1 MDTDRELHSDRKHLD
16 APVEEKEEAEQGSSK
31 GRHKVYRW
39 KEPRAP
45 DGKMAAGIR
54 RLNESEVV
62 GRSKSLRKEG
72 VEFTEDSGQSADR
85 EKKSKK
91 SSHRRT
97 AQTRT
102 YGANLD
108 EKQLRVTGSKAQ
120 KRFEGSAVTPDR
132 RSGWAEEPVEIIAQE
147 ETSPEKSQR
156 KKKLSRRQSAR
167 VRSDIVNFN
176 EKQPRVADSE
186 VAKCVGRSTISPARI
201 SRRVE
206 EPTERTDSEETSPEK
221 PQREKKLSRRRAMEI
236 RARNAPVGSIE
247 SANEKEING
256 NPVEHK
262 AGRGG
267 SSLHLSSRADTPGL
281 RLQSDGASGNRTDIT
296 EELSDQPI
304 AEGRL
309 SRRQAAQIQ
318 RTKPHG
324 RLQQSG
330 FKDIGQNP
338 NPDKRKKRR
347 LRSDFKQA
355 DVENAAVTDA
365 DEREL
370 LDENILVKGE
380 NGGYGRLIQ
389 RPAGRVDAREEPESQ
404 AGKKRRRNSR
414 SSMLDKPSLEES
426 EDGWVT
432 AESEVRWAQAG
443 AEISRSPAES
453 DEETYQEHPYPRRK
467 LRETSLRSKSVDI
480 SENGV
485 KGQDTADSGKQKKQN
500 RLRHESEP
508 EQDLLEEL
516 NDTEIMES
524 GGISHRPGRR
534 KTDPEAISASEA
546 FVSETVDALDSHESG
561 NEGISMPGQISEAS
575 SRSKKAYRRLYY
587 ESETSEARQMNG
599 QNGSARATTGKKQKR
614 PGLQFDDEASG
625 MVIGA
630 GMRPVKRAAAV
641 TAGTASAAV
650 HGKIAEAEDDSLSV
664 EAVHQTE
671 EAAEGVLHL
680 VSHRNRQK
688 KGAGK
693 SRTRRGRPSGKHL
706 NRSAENS
713 MDESPSGHL
722 HFSAEEAG
730 TGTTGTSHRKKEA
743 EVEQEKKRQI
753 LKSWQKKRYKRAYA
767 AAAMEKK
774 QENQLTQTTQ
784 MVIVKARKAVKEAI
798 VKRRVF
804 LSVGG
809 VFLVMFIMIAV
820 SLSSCTALLEGGN
833 NTFVSTT
840 YPSDDADIYA
850 VENAY
855 AAMEA
860 ALQEQ
865 ITSMESR
872 NSGYDEYNYQIDEI
886 THNPY
891 HLISYFTAKYGQ
903 FTYEQVADELEAIF
917 QAQYGISMVSSTETV
932 TETKTVSVGESLGQV
947 VTSGYCS
954 CSICCGQWAGSPTSS
969 GVYPTASHTIA
980 VDASNPIV
988 PVGTKIVMNGVE
1000 YTVEDTG
1007 NLSAYGVDFDVY
1019 YDSHSEAL
1027 AHGHQT
1033 WEAYLADDNGSQSI
1047 EVTTTETVNQLYVT
1061 VTGTSLDAVLR
1072 SLMDSDEEVRYDL
1085 YNYTYGNRRYLFDV
1099 DSLPLADGS
1108 SYSASAE
1115 ALSDEKFARMYAEA
1129 VKYLGVPYVWGGY
1142 SPSGFDCSGFVSYVI
1157 NNCGNGWNYGRL
1169 TAEGLRSI
1177 CTYVSP
1183 SEAQPGDLIFFQGTY
1198 NTSGAS
1204 HVGIYIG
1211 DGKMIHCGSPVKI
1224 SSITTDYYTSHFLS
1238 FGRLP

>member
-1 MDTDRELHSDRKHLD
+1 MEFTDDSGKFAGGENGLTTPSRRQSAQVRVHDTNQNEKKLHVLASDT
-16 APVEEKEEAEQGSSK
+16 SK
-31 GRHKVYRW
+31 R
-39 KEPRAP
+39 
-45 DGKMAAGIR
+45 D
-54 RLNESEVV
+54 
-62 GRSKSLRKEG
+62 GRSALSSAGLSGWTEEPSRNAADEGSKSMKL
-72 VEFTEDSGQSADR
+72 S
-85 EKKSKK
+85 
-91 SSHRRT
+91 RRQ
-97 AQTRT
+97 AVQVRT

-108 EKQLRVTGSKAQ
+108 AKKLYGTGSKAQ
-120 KRFEGSAVTPDR
+120 KRSEGPAVTFER
-132 RSGWAEEPVEIIAQE
+132 LSGWAEESAEIIAPE
-147 ETSPEKSQR
+147 ETSSEKSQS
-156 KKKLSRRQSAR
+156 KQKLSRRQAAQ
-167 VRSDIVNFN
+167 VRSDSVNFN
-176 EKQPRVADSE
+176 EKQSRVVDLDA
-186 VAKCVGRSTISPARI
+186 AKGVGRSTISPARI
-201 SRRVE
+201 SGRVE
-206 EPTERTDSEETSPEK
+206 EPTERIDSEETSSEK
-221 PQREKKLSRRRAMEI
+221 PQRKKKLSRRRAMEI
-236 RARNAPVGSIE
+236 RARNATLGNVE
-247 SANEKEING
+247 SANESEING
-256 NPVEHK
+256 DLIERKV
-262 AGRGG
+262 GRAG
-267 SSLHLSSRADTPGL
+267 SSLHLSSRADTPRL
-281 RLQSDGASGNRTDIT
+281 RLQPDRVSGNRTDIM

-318 RTKPHG
+318 RAKPHG

-330 FKDIGQNP
+330 FKDTGQDS
-338 NPDKRKKRR
+338 NPDKRQKRR
-347 LRSDFKQA
+347 LRADLKQT
-355 DVENAAVTDA
+355 DVENVAFTDV
-365 DEREL
+365 DERER
-370 LDENILVKGE
+370 LDENITVKGE
-380 NGGYGRLIQ
+380 NGGYSRLIQ
-389 RPAGRVDAREEPESQ
+389 RPAGRMDAREESESE
-404 AGKKRRRNSR
+404 AGKKRRRNNR
-414 SSMLDKPSLEES
+414 SSMLDKPSLEEPGVGRTS
-426 EDGWVT
+426 
-432 AESEVRWAQAG
+432 AESETGWLQAG
-443 AEISRSPAES
+443 TEILWSLTES
-453 DEETYQEHPYPRRK
+453 DADDEGSLPGHPRRR
-467 LRETSLRSKSVDI
+467 LRETSLRSESADI
-480 SENGV
+480 SENSENGV
-485 KGQDTADSGKQKKQN
+485 KVQDTADSGKRKKQN
-500 RLRHESEP
+500 RLRHEPEP
-508 EQDLLEEL
+508 EQNLSEEL
-516 NDTEIMES
+516 SDTEITES
-524 GGISHRPGRR
+524 EEISHRTGRR
-534 KTDPEAISASEA
+534 KTDPEVISASEA
-546 FVSETVDALDSHESG
+546 SIFETVDAQDSHEG
-561 NEGISMPGQISEAS
+561 GDKGISMTSQISGDS
-575 SRSKKAYRRLYY
+575 SKSKKAYRRLYY

-599 QNGSARATTGKKQKR
+599 QNGSARAATGKKQKR
-614 PGLQFDDEASG
+614 QGLRFDDETSG

-641 TAGTASAAV
+641 AAGAASAAV

-664 EAVHQTE
+664 EAAHQTE
-671 EAAEGVLHL
+671 EAAEGMLHL
-680 VSHRNRQK
+680 VSRRNRQ

-693 SRTRRGRPSGKHL
+693 SRTRRGRASGKHL

-713 MDESPSGHL
+713 MDESTSGRL
-722 HFSAEEAG
+722 HFSEEEVG
-730 TGTTGTSHRKKEA
+730 TGTAGTSHRKREA

-753 LKSWQKKRYKRAYA
+753 LKFWQKKRYKRAYA
-767 AAAMEKK
+767 AAAIEKK
-774 QENQLTQTTQ
+774 QENQLIQTTQ

-865 ITSMESR
+865 INSMESR

-969 GVYPTASHTIA
+969 GVYPTANHTIA

-1027 AHGHQT
+1027 SHGHQT

-1072 SLMDSDEEVRYDL
+1072 SLMDSDEETRYDL
-1085 YNYTYGNRRYLFDV
+1085 YNYTYGNRSYLFDV
-1099 DSLPLADGS
+1099 DSLPMADGS

-1115 ALSDEKFARMYAEA
+1115 ALSDEKFAKMYAEA
-1129 VKYLGVPYVWGGY
+1129 IKYLGVPYVWGGY

-1224 SSITTDYYTSHFLS
+1224 SNINTEYYIAHFLS